1 MGAKLSNGKY
11 VVEGFLSS
19 GGFGNTY
26 VATDTSFD
34 ERVAIKELYIK
45 GVCGRMEGGC
55 TISVSLTENQRT
67 FAAQQEKFKKEAR
80 RLRKLSNPHIIRVH
94 DLFDE
99 NGTSYY
105 VMELVD
111 GESLSQRIKRTK
123 QPLTEQELMLILPQV
138 LDALQTVHAEGIWHL
153 DLKPANIML
162 DRRGN
167 AVLIDFGASKQ
178 LKNKDGEAL
187 STSSALAYTQG
198 YAPSEQ
204 MEQNIDKFGP
214 WTDLYALGATMYNLL
229 TLNVPPSPSDIEEDA
244 DEALPLPKEVSKKT
258 RDLILWLMKPNRKMR
273 PQSVTDVKQFLLE
286 TADQPMQEPL
296 SKHKKTQKP
305 DDPDET
311 ELKQKHHAPTQQPA
325 KPATGGKG
333 KGLAYAK
340 YAVMAAM
347 VVGIGIGAATLGRS
361 CSESGQLAEVVDSD
375 SVVVMPAMETQQT
388 QQVQPAQTAGTTT
401 TRDPILAQID
411 RGMVYVEGGTFVM
424 GGTSEQGGEAYDDEK
439 PTHSVTLSS
448 YYLSDHEVT
457 QAEWEA
463 VMGSNSSYFK
473 GGNLPVQSVSWEDCQ
488 EFIRKLNILTG
499 LRYRLPT
506 EAEWEYAARGGSK
519 SRGYKYSGSNTL
531 GDVAWYRD
539 NSGSKTHSVKSKQSN
554 ELGLYD
560 MSGNIWEWC
569 QDGCGSYS
577 SSSQSNPQGDA
588 NSIREIRGGSWD
600 CSARSCRVS
609 NRDVS
614 DQWDRYDG
622 IGLRLAR

>member
-105 VMELVD
+105 VMDLVD

-204 MEQNIDKFGP
+204 MEQNIEKFGP

-229 TLNVPPSPSDIEEDA
+229 TRNQPPSPSDIEEDA

-273 PQSVTDVKQFLLE
+273 PQSVADVRQFLLE
-286 TADQPMQEPL
+286 TADQPKPEPQ
-296 SKHKKTQKP
+296 KKASDTPKP
-305 DDPDET
+305 ADTGET
-311 ELKQKHHAPTQQPA
+311 ELRQKPHGTKPQPDVT
-325 KPATGGKG
+325 KKREHS

-340 YAVMAAM
+340 YAVMAAV

-375 SVVVMPAMETQQT
+375 TVVVMPAME
-388 QQVQPAQTAGTTT
+388 QVT
-401 TRDPILAQID
+401 D
-411 RGMVYVEGGTFVM
+411 RSITVARGPENMRSFIFTGMVDAEGLPQGEGSAKFAAYGNIPAATYEGNFVDGMCEGEGQMAFSTGDRFEGSFAEGYYDKGTYTLADGSSFRGTFRN
-424 GGTSEQGGEAYDDEK
+424 
-439 PTHSVTLSS
+439 
-448 YYLSDHEVT
+448 
-457 QAEWEA
+457 
-463 VMGSNSSYFK
+463 GSPWD
-473 GGNLPVQSVSWEDCQ
+473 GSWYTKDGQ
-488 EFIRKLNILTG
+488 VDG
-499 LRYRLPT
+499 
-506 EAEWEYAARGGSK
+506 
-519 SRGYKYSGSNTL
+519 
-531 GDVAWYRD
+531 
-539 NSGSKTHSVKSKQSN
+539 SVKNGQ
-554 ELGLYD
+554 E
-560 MSGNIWEWC
+560 
-569 QDGCGSYS
+569 Q
-577 SSSQSNPQGDA
+577 
-588 NSIREIRGGSWD
+588 
-600 CSARSCRVS
+600 
-609 NRDVS
+609 
-614 DQWDRYDG
+614 
-622 IGLRLAR
+622 